1 MRKRD
6 AMPVLIKKSRA
17 PANTKKISK
26 KAAATKKR
34 SKADGKWTI

>member
-6 AMPVLIKKSRA
+6 AMPVLTKKRRA
-17 PANTKKISK
+17 PAKTKKINK

-34 SKADGKWTI
+34 LKADGKGTL